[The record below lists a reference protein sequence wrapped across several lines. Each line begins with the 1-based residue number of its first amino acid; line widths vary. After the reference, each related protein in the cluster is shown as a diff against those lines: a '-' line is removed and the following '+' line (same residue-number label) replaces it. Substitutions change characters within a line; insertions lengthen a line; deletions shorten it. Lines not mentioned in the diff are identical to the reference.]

1 MARPHPKACWS
12 RSGFTLIELLVV
24 IAIIGVLIGLLLPAV
39 QKVRAAANRTKC
51 ENQIKQISLAVHN
64 YASAQADTLTPV
76 LGPVSNPSP
85 ASPWIYSVFFFELF
99 PYLEET
105 AEYNRRTLCAY
116 PTAGYG
122 VWDGGE
128 NWPMKKY
135 TCPADTTFDANL
147 MCTTGDEVGSW
158 AACSY
163 AANYLLFGTHVYR
176 APLGG
181 WVYGSPYLISNVP
194 DGTSNT
200 IAIVERSASFPGN
213 TVYANSYFGSPVWS
227 HNAPLY
233 GYWPAPPAAPL
244 SYPPQFDV
252 MPNQADPNRC
262 QGYHSSVI
270 IVGLLD
276 GSVRTVSA
284 SVSANT
290 WANAILPN
298 DGQVLGSDW

>member
-1 MARPHPKACWS
+1 
-12 RSGFTLIELLVV
+12 LIELLVV

-64 YASAQADTLTPV
+64 YASAQSDALTPV
-76 LGPVSNPSP
+76 MGPISNPNA
-85 ASPWIYSVFFFELF
+85 ASPWIYSVFFFELL
-99 PYLEET
+99 PYLEEA
-105 AEYNRRTLCAY
+105 AEYRRRTLCAY

-135 TCPADTTFDANL
+135 VCPADSTADANL

-158 AACSY
+158 AASSY
-163 AANYLLFGTHVYR
+163 AANYLLFGSHRYQSKPMGN
-176 APLGG
+176 A
-181 WVYGSPYLISNVP
+181 WVYASPYLISNVP

-200 IAIVERSASFPGN
+200 IALVERSASFPGN
-213 TVYANSYFGSPVWS
+213 TKYANSYFGSPAWQD
-227 HNAPLY
+227 NAPLY
-233 GYWPAPPAAPL
+233 CYWPSPPAAPL

-252 MPNQADPNRC
+252 TPAQADPNRC
-262 QGYHSSVI
+262 QGCHSSVI

-276 GSVRTVSA
+276 GSVRTVGA
-284 SVSANT
+284 SVSAQT
-290 WANAILPN
+290 WASAILPN
-298 DGQVLGSDW
+298 DGVALGADW